1 MIHVRGLGAL
11 GRGALAVLAVA
22 ISVCAF
28 NNVYGDDAAVRSDA
42 EGVAC
47 PRGCGNTVS
56 VKVDRSP
63 LAETIQF
70 STSKGTITVSC
81 SRAAILIGPYSCTRE

>member
-1 MIHVRGLGAL
+1 
-11 GRGALAVLAVA
+11 VLAVVA
-22 ISVCAF
+22 VLVSVCAF

-70 STSKGTITVSC
+70 TTSKGTLTVSC
-81 SRAAILIGPYSCTRE
+81 SRAAILIGPYSCSRE